1 MAPDQP
7 RISPTE
13 CVQEMCMCVPW
24 HAFVHVCVLTES
36 VCCVYV
42 LLAKLQNSD
51 STPVVIDSLEVVWAA
66 GNSYPQLYCERKGW
80 GKGERIN
87 KSSKD

>member
-1 MAPDQP
+1 MAHDQP

-13 CVQEMCMCVPW
+13 CVQDMRLCVPW
-24 HAFVHVCVLTES
+24 HACVCVLTES
-36 VCCVYV
+36 MCCVYV

-66 GNSYPQLYCERKGW
+66 GNSYLQLYCERKGW